1 MAKNRK
7 KLKRPLKKEM
17 GPYSE
22 KSARASNTAQN
33 PDSFQ
38 RHPIRWSF
46 SIFDM
51 KGPFGW
57 SVCSV
62 QILEEVLK
70 PRLSSFETMTWGEIE
85 SSGQSHAIQ
94 RDRLSKEAQNRLAE
108 IKRDD
113 IDEVFSLR
121 IDGRK
126 RIIGVR
132 DKDIFMFLWWDPQHK
147 VCPSSFGK

>member
-7 KLKRPLKKEM
+7 NPRRPLKKM
-17 GPYSE
+17 GPYPE
-22 KSARASNTAQN
+22 KRARASNTAQS

-38 RHPIRWSF
+38 RLPIRWSF

-62 QILEEVLK
+62 QILEKVLK

-85 SSGQSHAIQ
+85 RNGQSHAIQ
-94 RDRLSKEAQNRLAE
+94 RDRLSKEAQNRLVE
-108 IKRDD
+108 IKRED
-113 IDEVFSLR
+113 IDEIFSLR

-126 RIIGVR
+126 RVIGVR
-132 DKDIFMFLWWDPQHK
+132 DKDIFMFLWWDPHHK